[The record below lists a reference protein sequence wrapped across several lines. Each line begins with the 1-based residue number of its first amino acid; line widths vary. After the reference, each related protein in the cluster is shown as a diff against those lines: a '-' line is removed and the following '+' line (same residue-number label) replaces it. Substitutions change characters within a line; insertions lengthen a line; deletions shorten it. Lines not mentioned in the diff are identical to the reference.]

1 MLALFPGTVSGKC
14 FLLNARHLP
23 RAPLPAQGV
32 TSCSVVFNTPSERV
46 TPPSSLILAHAP
58 DQIPPAD
65 FDLTITTGLCRS
77 LRVTAGRW
85 PFPTLSLQSLR
96 RCLDPYPVAPLQ
108 CICSLLPK
116 GLRPH
121 LRRHKFGAPNYPDNA
136 TSTGLQFSGLQS
148 FANVQAP
155 TLDRPPGCTHR

>member
-1 MLALFPGTVSGKC
+1 MFSLLTRHSVRLVFPLS
-14 FLLNARHLP
+14 ARHLP
-23 RAPLPAQGV
+23 RAPLPAPGV
-32 TSCSVVFNTPSERV
+32 TFYGVVFNTPSERV

-65 FDLTITTGLCRS
+65 FDLTTTTGPCRL

-121 LRRHKFGAPNYPDNA
+121 LRRHRFGTPNYPDNA

-148 FANVQAP
+148 FSNVQAP
-155 TLDRPPGCTHR
+155 TLVRPPGCTHR